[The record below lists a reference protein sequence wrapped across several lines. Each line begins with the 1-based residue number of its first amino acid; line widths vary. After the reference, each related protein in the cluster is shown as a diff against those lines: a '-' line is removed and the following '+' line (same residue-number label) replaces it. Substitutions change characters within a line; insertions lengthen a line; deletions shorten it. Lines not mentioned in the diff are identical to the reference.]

1 MNVFT
6 YNNIE
11 NRIEI
16 NECEVMLIRE
26 FKALFD
32 RDKTKTKTKV
42 FKELTYIYLAID
54 WKSPY
59 NAYSEQE
66 RHMEALSDA
75 GITEAEFND
84 PIFRE
89 ACRKYKALQE
99 SNTSFR
105 LLQAARTAANKMIDY
120 FEVTLDFDLRKE
132 DGSPIYKAKDAMAE
146 LKAVG
151 DVHETLKQLE
161 AIVQKDLQEKT
172 QLRAGA
178 TEDFNP
184 GVI

>member
-6 YNNIE
+6 YDNADNKVE
-11 NRIEI
+11 VNEGEI
-16 NECEVMLIRE
+16 MLIRE

-32 RDKTKTKTKV
+32 RDKTKNKTKA
-42 FKELTYIYLAID
+42 FRELTYIYLAID

-59 NAYSEQE
+59 TNYTEQE
-66 RHMEALSDA
+66 RHTQSLQDA
-75 GITEAEFND
+75 GLSEAEYND

-89 ACRKYKALQE
+89 ACRKYRELQE

-105 LLQAARTAANKMIDY
+105 LLQAAKTAANKMIDY

-146 LKAVG
+146 LKSVG

-161 AIVQKDLQEKT
+161 AIVQKDLQDKS
-172 QLRAGA
+172 QIWGGG
-178 TEDFNP
+178 TEDLLP
-184 GVI
+184 KR